1 MMRDIQSKDPFPY
14 GDALCVPLEEVTPEQ
29 VARAED
35 GCVPPAVEPELAYDV
50 LNHYTVQFLIANF
63 IDPAAAGPLV
73 DVSDLITPLVDF
85 RVTGD
90 PFAAS

>member
-1 MMRDIQSKDPFPY
+1 
-14 GDALCVPLEEVTPEQ
+14 
-29 VARAED
+29 
-35 GCVPPAVEPELAYDV
+35 
-50 LNHYTVQFLIANF
+50 VQFLIANF
-63 IDPAAAGPLV
+63 IDPVAAGPLV